1 MTKLLQRTV
10 LSRFSLTSYGVD
22 LGVVPELDGASKV
35 LFRFEDITFSNLP
48 DHNQYSV
55 LLVGGYHKWW
65 VGRRTDRVYDDVDAP
80 IASFLVFN
88 VGGCGIYGFCFDCR
102 VKVGNGVVSEFDSI
116 EYRFDGT
123 KSTDQRCDA
132 P

>member
-1 MTKLLQRTV
+1 M
-10 LSRFSLTSYGVD
+10 TSYGVD

-35 LFRFEDITFSNLP
+35 LFRFDDITFSNLP

-88 VGGCGIYGFCFDCR
+88 VGGCGVDGFYFDYR
-102 VKVGNGVVSEFDSI
+102 VKDGDGVVSEFDSI